1 MNSNLLKY
9 LVFGLGG
16 IALLVSS
23 FLIIAAVTGTPLSEL
38 AVVGGIFPETE
49 AGTPVVESP
58 VGASDEIADDR
69 RSTQQVLGDAA
80 GPLAAFVLPAPYSE
94 SELAELQESL
104 KLRLRELDLRERE
117 LERREGELA
126 EDHNLYQELFAEL
139 ETLRAQLTE
148 RDSEQEAR
156 AAELA
161 RDEAAIEEE
170 RRASYVR
177 MAEALYTEGEV
188 KDLVPMLLQANTPE
202 QVSLILAGLDGERAS
217 EFLTEIYRVDPD
229 KSVLIQQLYRLV
241 PRAE

>member
-1 MNSNLLKY
+1 
-9 LVFGLGG
+9 V
-16 IALLVSS
+16 
-23 FLIIAAVTGTPLSEL
+23 
-38 AVVGGIFPETE
+38 
-49 AGTPVVESP
+49 
-58 VGASDEIADDR
+58 
-69 RSTQQVLGDAA
+69 
-80 GPLAAFVLPAPYSE
+80 
-94 SELAELQESL
+94 
-104 KLRLRELDLRERE
+104 
-117 LERREGELA
+117 
-126 EDHNLYQELFAEL
+126 
-139 ETLRAQLTE
+139 
-148 RDSEQEAR
+148 AR